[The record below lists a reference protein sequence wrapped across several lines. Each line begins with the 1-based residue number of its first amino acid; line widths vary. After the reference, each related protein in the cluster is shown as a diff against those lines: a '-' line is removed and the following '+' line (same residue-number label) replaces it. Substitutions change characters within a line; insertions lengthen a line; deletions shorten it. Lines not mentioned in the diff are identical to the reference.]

1 MKKNGNSS
9 QAKANNSSQSDTD
22 SQNSQSDTTAKK
34 NKAGWVDK
42 NGDGEVNAEDLLIML
57 RDLQAWV
64 FSWKGATFIFAC
76 GLMAA
81 CIMNISA
88 WVVAFRSLGAAAVP
102 LGIIVWGAIQIGEVL
117 PIVDELNLDATLHA
131 MIRRQRK
138 PTEVPVLNEDL
149 NPDAEMLRKRF
160 KRREMKQSILAEMW
174 RIGLYALELVVL
186 VLGGNLVTYF
196 GVQWANILIAFLAMV
211 GVELC
216 LRMVNYCGEQ
226 LMSPDERA
234 FAKKLKA
241 TAKNVSVNLN

>member
-1 MKKNGNSS
+1 MKKNGNST
-9 QAKANNSSQSDTD
+9 QAKPNNSKSQ
-22 SQNSQSDTTAKK
+22 QSTQAASTHPK

-64 FSWKGATFIFAC
+64 FSWNGATFIFAC

-81 CIMNISA
+81 CIMNVSA
-88 WVVAFRSLGAAAVP
+88 WIIAFRSLGSAAVP
-102 LGIIVWGAIQIGEVL
+102 LGIIVWSAIQIGEIL
-117 PIVDELNLDATLHA
+117 PIVDELNLDASLHA

-138 PTEVPVLNEDL
+138 PNEVPVVNEDL

-160 KRREMKQSILAEMW
+160 KRREMKQSIWGEMW

-226 LMSPDERA
+226 LMTPEERQ

-241 TAKNVSVNLN
+241 TAKNVSVSLN